1 MTLMQCTHAPCNGA
15 VEDGFCNVCGMAPP
29 EEGAAAQDTS
39 GTSAGTSGFS
49 KRTGTLTGRLTGTTR
64 TRSATIASSRK
75 MLGAGLVS
83 IAPLPKSDPALAV
96 MKEARVPEHKRE
108 CSNCGF
114 KLVKRE
120 NGFCDN
126 CRTPYDYR
134 PKLAVGELVADQY
147 EVTGCIAFGGM
158 GWIYL
163 ARDTTLGRWVV
174 LKGLLNTS
182 DPTLAAAAVA
192 ERQFLAE
199 VNHANIV
206 KIYTFVQHKQCG
218 YIVMEYVGGRTIKSI
233 RKERGPLPVT
243 EAIAYLHRSMP
254 AFAYMHQEG
263 LVYCDFKPD
272 NLMLDGDDIK
282 VIDLGGV
289 RRLAST
295 EGDVF
300 GTAGFA
306 APEVAQVGP
315 SVSSDLYTIGR
326 TLALLVTDFIGYQ
339 DKYEFSLPT
348 PVEMPF
354 FREHESLYRFLQKA
368 CHKEPEKR
376 FQSADEFADQLLGV
390 MREEAAR
397 EGVHRNI
404 ESTIFGGDVL
414 ALRDLSQK
422 PVEAIGVDL
431 LPSMKKNLRDPATEH
446 LLLNLSADPK
456 KQTAALQQLC
466 EQFPDSLEA
475 KLALARNYIL
485 LGDAAA
491 AEQQIAEA
499 AALPGADYRTQTELR
514 INWYRGMLH
523 LAGNRAKEALECF
536 QACYTEVPGELAPQ
550 LALGLAYEALGD
562 DTAAVYYDRTAG
574 TDETYITSVFG
585 LARCLLKAGNRAEAV
600 NALERVPQMSS
611 LFTEGQKAAVRA
623 LIDDA
628 HTAPSAVEVAQA
640 AEIVER
646 LTADE
651 AEKTRLRAEVLD
663 TALITVKSSPTAQG
677 AQGNLFGQAFTE
689 TGVRTGL
696 EKALRDLA
704 RLSRDPQE
712 KVVYVDRANAV
723 RPKSFV

>member
-29 EEGAAAQDTS
+29 EEGAAAVSSASSTTS
-39 GTSAGTSGFS
+39 GSSGFS
-49 KRTGTLTGRLTGTTR
+49 KKTGTLTGRLTGTTR

-108 CSNCGF
+108 CSNCGH

-120 NGFCDN
+120 NGFCEN

-218 YIVMEYVGGRTIKSI
+218 YIVMEYVGGRTIKAI

-243 EAIAYLHRSMP
+243 EAIAYLHRAMP

-326 TLALLVTDFIGYQ
+326 SLALLVTDFIGYQ
-339 DKYEFSLPT
+339 DKYEFTLPT
-348 PVEMPF
+348 PEEQPF

-368 CHKEPEKR
+368 CHKDPEKR
-376 FQSADEFADQLLGV
+376 FQSSDEFADQLLGV

-414 ALRDLSQK
+414 ALRDLSHRS
-422 PVEAIGVDL
+422 VEVIGVDL

-446 LLLNLSADPK
+446 LLLNISADPT
-456 KQTAALQQLC
+456 KQTAALVQLC

-475 KLALARNYIL
+475 VMALARNSIL
-485 LGDAAA
+485 RGDLAA
-491 AEQQIAEA
+491 AERQIATA
-499 AALPGADYRTQTELR
+499 SALPGADFR
-514 INWYRGMLH
+514 IKWYQGMLH
-523 LAGNRAKEALECF
+523 MAGGRHKEALECF

-574 TDETYITSVFG
+574 TDETYITAVFG
-585 LARCLLKAGNRAEAV
+585 LARCLLKSGNRAEAV

-628 HTAPSAVEVAQA
+628 HTAPTAVEIAQA

-663 TALITVKSSPTAQG
+663 TALLAVKSGATGQG

-689 TGVRTGL
+689 IGVRTGL

-704 RLSRDPQE
+704 RLSRDTQE
-712 KVVYVDRANAV
+712 KVAYVDRANAI